1 MRRLFLSLVVFLT
14 FIACS
19 TSTVNISKDGNIS
32 ESDIVVD
39 TYSGINLEA
48 LPNFSATYSI
58 DFEGDYTWRYTLV
71 TRFDGELTEYFLH
84 IEGVDPVRNPGD
96 IRLVTDGETSWMT
109 GPGVDNDCFMFPDD
123 MDVGPAF
130 LSPDDILAPQ
140 KVTTLLSNEGEE
152 EIESIQ
158 TTHYV
163 ARADAFGG
171 LSNLRIDLW
180 LSSARTA
187 LMYTLQASGG
197 DPVFD
202 AGEGR
207 LNANFMVIENAPME
221 IEPVPGCEIDLPLL
235 IDAERVVRFPRL
247 ISFETGASPYYVIDF
262 YHDYLI
268 EEGWKVDDP
277 LTETDTNLQISY
289 ARGKETLVL
298 IVNVEEDIVTV
309 KILQQ

>member
-19 TSTVNISKDGNIS
+19 TSTVNTSKEGNTS

-109 GPGVDNDCFMFPDD
+109 GPGADNECFMFPDE

-140 KVTTLLSNEGEE
+140 QVTTLLSPKGEE

-163 ARADAFGG
+163 ARADALGG

-187 LMYTLQASGG
+187 LMYNLQASGG
-197 DPVFD
+197 DPLFD
-202 AGEGR
+202 AGEGH
-207 LNANFMVIENAPME
+207 LNANFMVIEIAP
-221 IEPVPGCEIDLPLL
+221 PGYQSCSRLRDRPPFANRRRTSGALSSFDLL
-235 IDAERVVRFPRL
+235 
-247 ISFETGASPYYVIDF
+247 
-262 YHDYLI
+262 
-268 EEGWKVDDP
+268 
-277 LTETDTNLQISY
+277 
-289 ARGKETLVL
+289 
-298 IVNVEEDIVTV
+298 
-309 KILQQ
+309 